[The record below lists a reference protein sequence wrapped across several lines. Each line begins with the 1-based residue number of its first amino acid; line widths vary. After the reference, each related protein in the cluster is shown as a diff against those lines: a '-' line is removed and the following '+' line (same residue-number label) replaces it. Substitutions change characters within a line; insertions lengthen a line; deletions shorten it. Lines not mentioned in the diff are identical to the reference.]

1 MTTLTTYTSRT
12 CNRFLYF
19 DSQPFSG
26 RETECVWQ
34 TAMYLECRRTLGA
47 LYNVPVVYYIIRRD
61 EKKHVPLQDYECSSS
76 VRVLRMTFCC
86 CLSLCIENWIDYLLS
101 KQIKTRN
108 EQQPRQQ
115 HLFSCFIFTWIWFVC
130 HFFFF
135 VLFFRFIIVVNL
147 HLIWFI
153 FKNIVQTGLESFTRF
168 GV

>member
-61 EKKHVPLQDYECSSS
+61 KKKHVPLQDYECSSS
-76 VRVLRMTFCC
+76 FRVLRMTFCC

-115 HLFSCFIFTWIWFVC
+115 HLFSCFI
-130 HFFFF
+130 
-135 VLFFRFIIVVNL
+135 LFLLGFDLCV
-147 HLIWFI
+147 I
-153 FKNIVQTGLESFTRF
+153 FSFLF
-168 GV
+168 CSFALLLS